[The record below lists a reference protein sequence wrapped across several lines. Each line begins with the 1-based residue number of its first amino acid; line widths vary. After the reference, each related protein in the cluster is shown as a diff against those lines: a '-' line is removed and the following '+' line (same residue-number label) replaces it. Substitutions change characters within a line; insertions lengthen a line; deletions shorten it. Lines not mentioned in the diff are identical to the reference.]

1 MKSEATIQQE
11 IRLAIG
17 AKFPLWR
24 NECGQVNYRDKQG
37 QQRFVRYGLC
47 KGSADLIGIRPV
59 LITPEMV
66 GTTIGQFVGREVK
79 TERGR
84 PSELQ
89 VMFLDLINRNGGIGA
104 IVKSAEEA
112 EEVLR

>member
-1 MKSEATIQQE
+1 M
-11 IRLAIG
+11 
-17 AKFPLWR
+17 
-24 NECGQVNYRDKQG
+24 NYRDKQG
-37 QQRFVRYGLC
+37 QHRFVRYGLC

-66 GTTIGQFVGREVK
+66 GTTIGQFVGLEVK

-112 EEVLR
+112 EEELR